1 MHTHTQVHTLW
12 DTHLAV
18 CLGTCSCWHCTE
30 PRPPGRRLVHSPSPD
45 SERGK
50 GRERDE
56 EGRVGER
63 EGRGRGRGRRDY
75 YTKLIKHA

>member
-1 MHTHTQVHTLW
+1 MYAQVHTLW

-18 CLGTCSCWHCTE
+18 CLDLGTCSCWHCTE

-56 EGRVGER
+56 EGEGGR
-63 EGRGRGRGRRDY
+63 EGRGRRNY